1 MTQLSP
7 NFMLAEFTK
16 SQTAARRGIS
26 NDPTQAHIEAMRL
39 LCANILEPLRAA
51 VGGPI
56 VINSGYRSA
65 ALNRAIGGSASSQH
79 SRGEAADLERPGVS
93 NMELCRRIIA
103 LRLPFDQLIL
113 EDYQPGV
120 EGAGWVH
127 VSHSASG
134 RQRGQVLTAT
144 RRVGRPGMDYVTGLA
159 A

>member
-1 MTQLSP
+1 MNLSP
-7 NFMLAEFTK
+7 NFTLAEFTK

-26 NDPTQAHIEAMRL
+26 NQPTEAHIEAMKL
-39 LCANILEPLRAA
+39 LCANVLEPLRAA
-51 VGGPI
+51 VGGTI
-56 VINSGYRSA
+56 VLNSGYRSG
-65 ALNRAIGGSASSQH
+65 ALNRAIGGSTKSQH
-79 SRGEAADLERPGVS
+79 SRGEAADIERPGIS

-120 EGAGWVH
+120 PGAGWVH

-144 RRVGRPGMDYVTGLA
+144 RRKVGRGMDYVEGLA